1 MVNGREPKDLSC
13 RTQANCPEDEI
24 VISGISGQFPKSP
37 SMLEFAKNL
46 YAKADL
52 LDEMDPQWKES
63 FPELPEKFG
72 LNRNVTY
79 FDAPFF
85 GVHYKQA
92 HLMDPSTRYIL
103 ECSYETIIDA
113 GINPMTLRGS
123 NTGVFIGS
131 TFLDMDKIFYND
143 KLVGGGFA
151 ITGCNRAMMANR
163 VSYIFDLQGI
173 SAHVDSLSN
182 ATLNTLN
189 VAYSAI
195 RNGQCEA
202 AIVGGSNV
210 ILHPFVTAQLAQMG
224 ALSKDGVTRTFDE
237 GISGT
242 TNSEANCCIFLQ
254 KAKHAKRVYARLVHS
269 KSSHSGYIDEGI
281 TTPSV
286 KMQVKLLETFYREI
300 SLDPADVAYVE
311 AHCEGLLKYDAVEVA
326 ALDAVMCRAR
336 KTPLKVGCVK
346 SNIGNTQPC
355 GGICG
360 IAKVII
366 GMENGAIPPNI
377 NFSRPHPE
385 LKALVE
391 GRMQVVTEAEE
402 FRGRNF
408 AAVNSV
414 SFAGGISHVL
424 LESVAKEKLNNGL
437 PADDLPRLISW
448 AGRTEEG
455 VHEMFK
461 FMASHPLDAEF
472 VGLVHETQTET
483 VSNNIFR
490 GFGVFQKDADGGN
503 AVVLE
508 QSVQHFPGVK
518 RPVVWLFSGMGS
530 QWPQMGSSLMSIPI
544 FRRSVERSH
553 EVLLAK
559 GVDLIGLLT
568 SDDPE
573 TFDNIL
579 NSFVGIAAVQIA
591 IVDVLRALQIQPDI
605 IIGHSVGELGC
616 AYADGCFTA
625 EEMILSAYSRGK
637 VSVETKKIFGSMA
650 AVGLG
655 YSSVRKMLPPDVE
668 VACRNSSTSSTIS
681 GPAASVE
688 AFVADLK
695 NQGVFAKEVPC
706 SNIAYHSRYI
716 ADMGPKLLE
725 LLTEVVR
732 KPKRRS
738 AKWLST
744 SVPQPKWEDEENQL
758 SSAQYHTNNLL
769 NPVLFEDT
777 FAMIPNNALTIE
789 IAPHGLL
796 QAIVKRSKAQAVHIP
811 LTQRG
816 NKNNT
821 NFFLAALGKIY
832 MNGIDFPIQNLYP
845 AIEFPVS
852 KGTPMISPHIRW
864 DHSTEWYIP
873 SINYGYEFKP
883 GRHTMD
889 INPESQEYNFL
900 LDHIIDDKLLY
911 PVSGFIR
918 TVWETFA
925 LSKEKNF
932 YEMSVE
938 FSQIKVLQHFD
949 LTINKHREV
958 VVVIQPG
965 TGYFQVCEENSAIL
979 SGNIKILEEESSEDY
994 LVEDSSS
1001 DCIVLKSKD
1010 FYTELYLR
1018 GYEYKGAFQSVAEA
1032 RSDGSGGKVRFEN
1045 NWMAFLDSFVQIFAF
1060 GRDTRDL
1067 MLPKSIQAI
1076 RIRPQEVLRVAEENR
1091 GLHQVKVCAELKTI
1105 SSPGLEI
1112 VDLRMKTL
1120 RKNQPTGKPVSESFR
1135 FIPHLPAPQLSI
1147 ANAAR
1152 VCVQSLLDNHRSSK
1166 VKIVEVDSVESSHE
1180 ILPNFR
1186 DAVEDLPGI
1195 RGTLILLSSKK
1206 ATLDGIHVEAGELNT
1221 QKNCDI
1227 VIKKQFFRN
1236 GTFPEGSLE
1245 SLADGGYLISREE
1258 KSIELKSVATSA
1270 DLSLIFFLPVEN
1282 ETLVV
1287 FKRSSRKILPS
1298 TSVFEASQFSVSEE
1312 WLKNVKEA
1320 AKLGSVT
1327 LMSSKDSNP
1336 GISGL
1341 ANLVRKKIPGQ
1352 SINFFSVED
1361 KKFSDASFQNQVKLT
1376 LASNVFRN
1384 GQWGSFRWLRLSDR
1398 APLEAYTGNCFV
1410 EFTSPENALEWRSG
1424 SVLGATQGNLV
1435 NVMFCGLNLRD
1446 KEIVSGELP
1455 LEETGLSR
1463 RHCALAL
1470 GSEFAGVD
1478 QEGRRVMGV
1487 VPHGAL
1493 SSQALADDAFTFPVP
1508 EHWTLEEAATVPMAY
1523 LTVYWAL
1530 FFKANILAPL
1540 KHGRRILIHCGADE
1554 LGIAAIRVSLAY
1566 GLDVFTTV
1574 DSIEKKEFLLSM
1586 FSELKEDQ
1594 IGSTTDLSFERMV
1607 KEKCKPRVCN
1617 YVFNTLKGA
1626 QLAASARCL
1635 DLGGKFLQMGKWDMI
1650 ENNDLGLYIFIQEVE
1665 FQAVQIEAVF
1675 GEECEMRQDI
1685 IKLIQADIKKGVI
1698 QPIPATVFNA
1708 NDVNEAFGYY
1718 SSKEHIGKV
1727 VLRLREHKTDKSTLP
1742 IPISPRFSAQ
1752 AESSFVI
1759 FGGLDDF
1766 GLEFVDWLIVRGARK
1781 VVLTSLGKSL
1791 SDYQLYRMRLWQS
1804 YGAQVVHKLESRGS
1818 RSECLELLD
1827 LARKLGPISGIFSAS
1842 LCSSWNGDE
1851 LFEASAAE
1859 VSVSSAKNFDE
1870 LSRKLC
1876 PNLAQFVV
1884 FSRRWLNSEDVEQ
1897 CRAELSIAMAEK
1909 IVQERA
1915 AQGFPGKVIHL
1926 GSLEGQ
1932 KPEQGVLSQKIFS
1945 CLTEVDKLMLNNE
1958 IIVAH
1963 RILDKTTP
1971 KKFCV
1976 LNTIKE
1982 ALKLK
1987 EITSLDETMRDLA
2000 HEIDDV
2006 LNLKK
2011 QIRKEYDISLTVFQ
2025 LRRMTSRELLAI
2037 VKERARENEGELILT
2052 NDKKPKGLEMLLQFL
2067 KDRNSS
2073 AQQKICRMPSHD
2085 RTAKYNSCVVLIPG
2099 LVDILDV
2106 DLREI
2111 SLNIALP
2118 VFSLRV
2124 TEDIGLLSVA
2134 DLARSLLPVIK
2145 RDALKMSQMFYL
2157 VGYSFGVFLTLEL
2170 ARLLEQE
2177 GMTGQVLL
2185 IDGAPEF
2192 FRLLLA
2198 EQLGDN
2204 FAEEDVEELIVE
2216 NILRVVFPEENP
2228 REVWGQRKARNWRER
2243 VQQLAEACKNQFVY
2257 SEEHLMYIAELLRRR
2272 LRGVRA
2278 GNAEM
2283 VDPVESPITLVRP
2296 TDVSVADIER
2306 DYGMAQWTKGKFHL
2320 RFIDGDHASMLRNR
2334 SLARI
2339 INEFDPR
2346 LKDNREFEDYVG
2358 I

>member
-1 MVNGREPKDLSC
+1 
-13 RTQANCPEDEI
+13 
-24 VISGISGQFPKSP
+24 
-37 SMLEFAKNL
+37 
-46 YAKADL
+46 
-52 LDEMDPQWKES
+52 
-63 FPELPEKFG
+63 
-72 LNRNVTY
+72 
-79 FDAPFF
+79 
-85 GVHYKQA
+85 
-92 HLMDPSTRYIL
+92 
-103 ECSYETIIDA
+103 
-113 GINPMTLRGS
+113 
-123 NTGVFIGS
+123 
-131 TFLDMDKIFYND
+131 
-143 KLVGGGFA
+143 
-151 ITGCNRAMMANR
+151 
-163 VSYIFDLQGI
+163 
-173 SAHVDSLSN
+173 
-182 ATLNTLN
+182 
-189 VAYSAI
+189 
-195 RNGQCEA
+195 
-202 AIVGGSNV
+202 
-210 ILHPFVTAQLAQMG
+210 
-224 ALSKDGVTRTFDE
+224 
-237 GISGT
+237 
-242 TNSEANCCIFLQ
+242 
-254 KAKHAKRVYARLVHS
+254 
-269 KSSHSGYIDEGI
+269 
-281 TTPSV
+281 
-286 KMQVKLLETFYREI
+286 
-300 SLDPADVAYVE
+300 
-311 AHCEGLLKYDAVEVA
+311 
-326 ALDAVMCRAR
+326 
-336 KTPLKVGCVK
+336 
-346 SNIGNTQPC
+346 
-355 GGICG
+355 
-360 IAKVII
+360 
-366 GMENGAIPPNI
+366 
-377 NFSRPHPE
+377 
-385 LKALVE
+385 
-391 GRMQVVTEAEE
+391 
-402 FRGRNF
+402 
-408 AAVNSV
+408 
-414 SFAGGISHVL
+414 
-424 LESVAKEKLNNGL
+424 
-437 PADDLPRLISW
+437 
-448 AGRTEEG
+448 
-455 VHEMFK
+455 
-461 FMASHPLDAEF
+461 
-472 VGLVHETQTET
+472 
-483 VSNNIFR
+483 
-490 GFGVFQKDADGGN
+490 
-503 AVVLE
+503 
-508 QSVQHFPGVK
+508 
-518 RPVVWLFSGMGS
+518 
-530 QWPQMGSSLMSIPI
+530 
-544 FRRSVERSH
+544 
-553 EVLLAK
+553 
-559 GVDLIGLLT
+559 
-568 SDDPE
+568 
-573 TFDNIL
+573 
-579 NSFVGIAAVQIA
+579 
-591 IVDVLRALQIQPDI
+591 
-605 IIGHSVGELGC
+605 
-616 AYADGCFTA
+616 
-625 EEMILSAYSRGK
+625 
-637 VSVETKKIFGSMA
+637 
-650 AVGLG
+650 
-655 YSSVRKMLPPDVE
+655 
-668 VACRNSSTSSTIS
+668 
-681 GPAASVE
+681 
-688 AFVADLK
+688 
-695 NQGVFAKEVPC
+695 
-706 SNIAYHSRYI
+706 
-716 ADMGPKLLE
+716 
-725 LLTEVVR
+725 
-732 KPKRRS
+732 
-738 AKWLST
+738 
-744 SVPQPKWEDEENQL
+744 
-758 SSAQYHTNNLL
+758 
-769 NPVLFEDT
+769 
-777 FAMIPNNALTIE
+777 
-789 IAPHGLL
+789 
-796 QAIVKRSKAQAVHIP
+796 
-811 LTQRG
+811 
-816 NKNNT
+816 
-821 NFFLAALGKIY
+821 
-832 MNGIDFPIQNLYP
+832 
-845 AIEFPVS
+845 
-852 KGTPMISPHIRW
+852 
-864 DHSTEWYIP
+864 
-873 SINYGYEFKP
+873 
-883 GRHTMD
+883 
-889 INPESQEYNFL
+889 
-900 LDHIIDDKLLY
+900 
-911 PVSGFIR
+911 
-918 TVWETFA
+918 
-925 LSKEKNF
+925 
-932 YEMSVE
+932 
-938 FSQIKVLQHFD
+938 
-949 LTINKHREV
+949 
-958 VVVIQPG
+958 
-965 TGYFQVCEENSAIL
+965 
-979 SGNIKILEEESSEDY
+979 
-994 LVEDSSS
+994 
-1001 DCIVLKSKD
+1001 
-1010 FYTELYLR
+1010 
-1018 GYEYKGAFQSVAEA
+1018 
-1032 RSDGSGGKVRFEN
+1032 
-1045 NWMAFLDSFVQIFAF
+1045 MAFLDSFVQIFAF

-1135 FIPHLPAPQLSI
+1135 FIPHLPAPQLST

-1152 VCVQSLLDNHRSSK
+1152 VCVQSFLDNHRSSK

-1195 RGTLILLSSKK
+1195 RGMLILLSSKK

-1236 GTFPEGSLE
+1236 GTFPEESLE

-1341 ANLVRKKIPGQ
+1341 ANVVRKKIPGQ

-1398 APLEAYTGNCFV
+1398 APLEAYAGNCFV

-1424 SVLGATQGNLV
+1424 SVLGAAQGNLV

-1463 RHCALAL
+1463 RHCAMAL

-1574 DSIEKKEFLLSM
+1574 DSIEKKDFLLSM
-1586 FSELKEDQ
+1586 FSELEEDQ
-1594 IGSTTDLSFERMV
+1594 IGSSFDFSFQEMNQDRPDQA
-1607 KEKCKPRVCN
+1607 EPRKFD
-1617 YVFNTLKGA
+1617 YVFNRLKGRN
-1626 QLAASARCL
+1626 LTNSVHCL
-1635 DLGGKFLQMGKWDMI
+1635 DTGGKFLHVGKWDMI
-1650 ENNDLGLYIFIQEVE
+1650 ENSDFGMGIFLNDLE
-1665 FQAVQIEAVF
+1665 FLAVQIEGIFTDVYENKMDLAKLF
-1675 GEECEMRQDI
+1675 RQDVG
-1685 IKLIQADIKKGVI
+1685 KGII
-1698 QPIPATVFNA
+1698 QPIPAAVFDA
-1708 NDVNEAFGYY
+1708 NCVNDAFSYY
-1718 SSKEHIGKV
+1718 KNINHVGKI
-1727 VLRLREHKTDKSTLP
+1727 LLKINDPSDEDTDKSTLP
-1742 IPISPRFSAQ
+1742 ISISPRFSAQ
-1752 AESSFVI
+1752 PESSFVI

-1932 KPEQGVLSQKIFS
+1932 KPEKGVLSQKIFS

-1987 EITSLDETMRDLA
+1987 EITSLDETVESLA
-2000 HEIDDV
+2000 FDRSDV
-2006 LNLKK
+2006 LRLKK
-2011 QIRKEYDISLTVFQ
+2011 QMRNKFDLHFTLQNLQNLTCRQ
-2025 LRRMTSRELLAI
+2025 ILAM
-2037 VKERARENEGELILT
+2037 VKERARENEGKLILT

-2073 AQQKICRMPSHD
+2073 AQQKICRMPSRD

-2257 SEEHLMYIAELLRRR
+2257 SEEHLMYIAELLRGR

-2346 LKDNREFEDYVG
+2346 LKDNREFEDYIG
-2358 I
+2358 F